1 MVNDGMGMV
10 PLQSRDGIEAPSA
23 MDRWAKWWEDI
34 RVAATIFGVLLIVSV
49 AAAVCVRLLL
59 GI

>member
-1 MVNDGMGMV
+1 MAMG
-10 PLQSRDGIEAPSA
+10 PIESRDGIEAPS
-23 MDRWAKWWEDI
+23 DSWTRWREDI
-34 RVAATIFGVLLIVSV
+34 RVAATIFGVLLLVSV

>member
-1 MVNDGMGMV
+1 MAEGGIGMG
-10 PLQSRDGIEAPSA
+10 PIESRDGIEAPS
-23 MDRWAKWWEDI
+23 DNWTRWREDI
-34 RVAATIFGVLLIVSV
+34 RVAATIFGVLLLVSV

>member
-1 MVNDGMGMV
+1 MG
-10 PLQSRDGIEAPSA
+10 PIESREGIEVPSA
-23 MDRWAKWWEDI
+23 VDNWTKWREDI
-34 RVAATIFGVLLIVSV
+34 RVAAMIFGVLLLVSV

>member
-1 MVNDGMGMV
+1 MV
-10 PLQSRDGIEAPSA
+10 PPESRDGIEAPSA
-23 MDRWAKWWEDI
+23 MDSWTKRLEDI
-34 RVAATIFGVLLIVSV
+34 RVAVTIFGVLLLVSV

>member
-1 MVNDGMGMV
+1 MAMG
-10 PLQSRDGIEAPSA
+10 PIESRDGIEAPSGT
-23 MDRWAKWWEDI
+23 WTKWREDI
-34 RVAATIFGVLLIVSV
+34 RVAATIFGVLLLVSV